1 MVQNDHP
8 VSEALVESLKLSTR
22 MDSLDAG
29 LHAHVEHKIVEVRAE
44 AMQVSAAGYPA

>member
-1 MVQNDHP
+1 
-8 VSEALVESLKLSTR
+8 